1 MIMKKHAPSLSAKL
15 QYALLIPA
23 LGAVLALTGAGCG
36 ATKPGSASF
45 ASVVIKGHS
54 PQEIATVTAKVFE
67 ADGWAGGSMKG
78 HPIVFQ
84 KEGSRMTDLAYGGVA
99 DTYYGAKTVVR
110 VKMDLVSL
118 GEDSHRLQCQAFI
131 VKDPGDPFFSQEQR
145 LANVRSGPYQSLLN
159 KVAKQLK

>member
-1 MIMKKHAPSLSAKL
+1 MKPNPSIRSSKL
-15 QYALLIPA
+15 QFTLLVPA
-23 LGAVLALTGAGCG
+23 LAALFALAVAGCG

-54 PQEIATVTAKVFE
+54 PQEIARVTAQVFQE
-67 ADGWAGGSMKG
+67 DGWVGGSMKG
-78 HPIVFQ
+78 HPMVFQ

-110 VKMDLVSL
+110 VKMDLVTL

-145 LANVRSGPYQSLLN
+145 LANVRSGHYQSLLN

>member
-1 MIMKKHAPSLSAKL
+1 MKRNTTARSPKL
-15 QYALLIPA
+15 QFPLLVPALAALLA
-23 LGAVLALTGAGCG
+23 LAGAGCG

-54 PQEIATVTAKVFE
+54 PPEIARVTAQVFQE
-67 ADGWAGGSMKG
+67 DGWVGGSMKG

-99 DTYYGAKTVVR
+99 DTFYGAKTVVR

-118 GEDSHRLQCQAFI
+118 GSDSHRLQCQAYI
-131 VKDPGDPFFSQEQR
+131 VKDPGDPFFSQEQK